1 MSGNKDNNHTGNQEQ
16 WRYKILLTVRDIG
29 Q

>member
-1 MSGNKDNNHTGNQEQ
+1 MSDNKDNNHTGNQEQ
-16 WRYKILLTVRDIG
+16 WRKKILLTVRTIG